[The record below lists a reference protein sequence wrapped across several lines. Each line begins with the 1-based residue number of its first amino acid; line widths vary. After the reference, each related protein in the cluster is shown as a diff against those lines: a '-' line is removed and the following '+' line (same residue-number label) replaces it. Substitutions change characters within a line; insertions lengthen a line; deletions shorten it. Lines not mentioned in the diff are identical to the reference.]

1 MKILILLLVAVVA
14 VSCDPFKTVF
24 SWKQVDYKFP
34 NDSMRE
40 SYKSSGN
47 FVQENVVPL
56 GLNVWGDKLFIT
68 VPRWKKG
75 VPANLNYVSLSSS
88 NEKFLSK

>member
-1 MKILILLLVAVVA
+1 MRYFILLLSLSA

-24 SWKQVDYKFP
+24 SWKQVDYNFP
-34 NDSMRE
+34 NESMRND
-40 SYKSSGN
+40 YKTSGDYI
-47 FVQENVVPL
+47 QEHNVPL

-75 VPANLNYVSLSSS
+75 VPANLNYVSLK
-88 NEKFLSK
+88 NGILQ